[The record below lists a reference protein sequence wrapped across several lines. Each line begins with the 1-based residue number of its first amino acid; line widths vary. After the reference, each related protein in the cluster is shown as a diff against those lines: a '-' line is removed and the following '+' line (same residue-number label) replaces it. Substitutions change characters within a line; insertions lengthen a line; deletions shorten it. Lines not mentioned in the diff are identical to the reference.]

1 MSADVPIAYYITW
14 TLYGTHLQGA
24 ETGWRK
30 YGKGFQAPQPFLE
43 AWHAKRLKYPIML
56 LDQRGREIV
65 NDIIARHCVIRSWH
79 LWIANARSNHVH
91 VVVSAPSHRGN
102 IVRDQLKANG
112 TKALRDSIPKFL
124 NRPVWTEGGDWQ
136 CVDTESDLDEVIR
149 YASEAQD
156 LKWIER
162 SS

>member
-1 MSADVPIAYYITW
+1 M
-14 TLYGTHLQGA
+14 
-24 ETGWRK
+24 
-30 YGKGFQAPQPFLE
+30 
-43 AWHAKRLKYPIML
+43 
-56 LDQRGREIV
+56 
-65 NDIIARHCVIRSWH
+65 IRSWH

-124 NRPVWTEGGDWQ
+124 NRPVWSEGGDWQ
-136 CVDTESDLDEVIR
+136 CVDTESDLEEVIR